1 MKRFLLLL
9 LALGCLALCA
19 CGEKAPAKQPL
30 PAPDALT
37 AELLAAGAFT
47 EELEAADKEVSL
59 LLYGLDEQDAPGLR
73 CCFSAGATTEEI
85 AVFPCADDAAAQTVL
100 DACAARLD
108 LQKRIFSAY
117 APKEVEKLDHT
128 LLLRRDNTVVL
139 CVAADQA
146 KAKAVL
152 DKYF

>member
-1 MKRFLLLL
+1 MKRILLLL
-9 LALGCLALCA
+9 PVLVCLALCA
-19 CGEKAPAKQPL
+19 CGEKAPARQAL

-37 AELLAAGAFT
+37 AELLGSGAFT
-47 EELEAADKEVSL
+47 EELEAAETEVSL
-59 LLYGLDEQDAPGLR
+59 LLYGLAEEDAPGLR
-73 CCFSAGATTEEI
+73 CCFSSGGTTEEL

-117 APKEVEKLDHT
+117 APKEVEKLDHA